1 MPAPIKYYLGDSKHA
16 EGIHIANG
24 QMLGASHINKFGYT
38 GTAVN
43 GSATIWDGTSVLNN
57 NTYTYLTTPT
67 TLRVESDD
75 VDDDGA
81 TYLIEGLDGDYNPVS
96 EEITTSPTGGA
107 TDGVGT
113 GTQQFLRVFRA
124 RMTSNGGVNEGNV
137 SINANETAPNNTF
150 LAYIKVDNGQTLMS
164 IYTVTAGKTAYL
176 IKLHG
181 SVDKSN
187 ADVKFMLFETPFGG
201 SRNIK
206 HMSGTQGGNP
216 IDYDYPVPLRFEEK
230 SDLEMRVLTSASC
243 GAGGIF
249 DLILVDNPS

>member
-43 GSATIWDGTSVLNN
+43 GSATVWDGVAVNGNSI
-57 NTYTYLTTPT
+57 YTYLTTSV
-67 TLRVESDD
+67 TLKVESDD
-75 VDDDGA
+75 EDDDGA

-96 EEITTSPTGGA
+96 EEITTDSGTGI
-107 TDGVGT
+107 GT
-113 GTQQFLRVFRA
+113 GTQLFLRVFRA
-124 RMTSNGGVNEGNV
+124 RMTSNGGVNDGNV
-137 SINANETAPNNTF
+137 SITTNDVNNTL
-150 LAYIKVDNGQTLMS
+150 LAYIKEDNGQTLMS
-164 IYTVTAGKTAYL
+164 IYTVPAGKTAYL

-181 SVDKSN
+181 SVDKAN
-187 ADVKFMLFETPFGG
+187 VDVKFMFFETPFGG

-216 IDYDYPVPLRFEEK
+216 VDYDYPVPLRFEEK
-230 SDLEMRVLTSASC
+230 SDLEMRILTSASC
-243 GAGGIF
+243 GAGGVF

>member
-1 MPAPIKYYLGDSKHA
+1 MKGPVKYYLGDSKHA

-24 QMLGASHINKFGYT
+24 QMLNASHINKFGYT
-38 GTAVN
+38 GNAVN
-43 GSATIWDGTSVLNN
+43 GSATIWDGVAVNGNSI
-57 NTYTYLTTPT
+57 YTYLTTPT
-67 TLRVESDD
+67 TLRVESDEP
-75 VDDDGA
+75 DDDGA

-96 EEITTSPTGGA
+96 ESITTDAGTGEGY
-107 TDGVGT
+107 

-124 RMTSNGGVNEGNV
+124 RITSNGGVNEGNV
-137 SINANETAPNNTF
+137 SINKSDNSTL
-150 LAYIKVDNGQTLMS
+150 LAYIKENNGQTLMS
-164 IYTVTAGKTAYL
+164 IYTVPAGKTAYL

-187 ADVKFMLFETPFGG
+187 ADVKFMLFETPFGS

-230 SDLEMRVLTSASC
+230 SDLEMRILTSASC

-249 DLILVDNPS
+249 DLILVDNPE

>member
-24 QMLGASHINKFGYT
+24 QMLNTSHINKFGYT
-38 GTAVN
+38 GASVN
-43 GSATIWDGTSVLNN
+43 GTATIWDGTG
-57 NTYTYLTTPT
+57 TYTYLTTPT
-67 TLRVESDD
+67 TLRVESDEEN
-75 VDDDGA
+75 DDGA

-96 EEITTSPTGGA
+96 ETITTDANTGI
-107 TDGVGT
+107 GT

-137 SINANETAPNNTF
+137 SIKKSDNSTL
-150 LAYIKVDNGQTLMS
+150 LAYIKEDNGQTLMS
-164 IYTVTAGKTAYL
+164 IYTVPAGKTAYL
-176 IKLHG
+176 FKLHG
-181 SVDKSN
+181 SVDKAN
-187 ADVKFMLFETPFGG
+187 VDVKFMFFETPFGG
-201 SRNIK
+201 SKNIK

-230 SDLEMRVLTSASC
+230 SDLEMRITTSALC

-249 DLILVDNPS
+249 DLILVDNPE

>member
-24 QMLGASHINKFGYT
+24 QMLGTSHINKFGYT

-43 GSATIWDGTSVLNN
+43 GSATIWDGVAVGVAVNGNSI
-57 NTYTYLTTPT
+57 YTYLTTPT

-75 VDDDGA
+75 NGDDGA

-96 EEITTSPTGGA
+96 EEITTDANTGI
-107 TDGVGT
+107 GT
-113 GTQQFLRVFRA
+113 GTQQFFRVFRA
-124 RMTSNGGVNEGNV
+124 KITSNGGVNAGNV
-137 SINANETAPNNTF
+137 SITPNDEDDDTL
-150 LAYIKVDNGQTLMS
+150 LAYIKEDNGQTLMS
-164 IYTVTAGKTAYL
+164 IYTVPAGKTAYL

-187 ADVKFMLFETPFGG
+187 VDVKFMFFETPFGG

-230 SDLEMRVLTSASC
+230 SDLEMRILTGASC

>member
-1 MPAPIKYYLGDSKHA
+1 MSAPIKYYLGDSKHA

-24 QMLGASHINKFGYT
+24 QMLGTSHINKFGYT

-43 GSATIWDGTSVLNN
+43 GSATIWDGVAVNGNSI
-57 NTYTYLTTPT
+57 YTYLDTPV
-67 TLRVESDD
+67 TLKVDSDET
-75 VDDDGA
+75 DDDGA

-96 EEITTSPTGGA
+96 EQITTNSTADGGE
-107 TDGVGT
+107 GT
-113 GTQQFLRVFRA
+113 GTQLFLRVFRA
-124 RMTSNGGVNEGNV
+124 KVVSNGGVNDGNV
-137 SINANETAPNNTF
+137 SIKTNDTDETL
-150 LAYIKVDNGQTLMS
+150 LAYIKEDNGQTLMS
-164 IYTVTAGKTAYL
+164 IYTVPAGKTAYL
-176 IKLHG
+176 VKIHG

-187 ADVKFMLFETPFGG
+187 ADVKFMFFETPFGG
-201 SRNIK
+201 GRNIK

-230 SDLEMRVLTSASC
+230 SDLEMRVLTSAVC

>member
-16 EGIHIANG
+16 EGIHIANE

-43 GSATIWDGTSVLNN
+43 GSATIWDGSGTSA
-57 NTYTYLTTPT
+57 TYTYLTAPV
-67 TLRVESDD
+67 TLRVESDEEN
-75 VDDDGA
+75 DDGA

-107 TDGVGT
+107 TGGVGT
-113 GTQQFLRVFRA
+113 GTQLFLRVFRA
-124 RMTSNGGVNEGNV
+124 RMISNGGVNEGNV
-137 SINANETAPNNTF
+137 SINANETAPNNTL
-150 LAYIKVDNGQTLMS
+150 LAYIKEDNGQTLMS
-164 IYTVTAGKTAYL
+164 IYTVPAGKTAYL
-176 IKLHG
+176 FKLHG
-181 SVDKSN
+181 SVDKAN
-187 ADVKFMLFETPFGG
+187 VDVKFMFFETPFGG
-201 SRNIK
+201 SKNIK

-230 SDLEMRVLTSASC
+230 SDLEMRITTSASC

-249 DLILVDNPS
+249 DLILVDNPE

>member
-1 MPAPIKYYLGDSKHA
+1 MPAPIKYYLGDSRHA

-24 QMLGASHINKFGYT
+24 QMLNASHINKFGYT
-38 GTAVN
+38 GASIN
-43 GSATIWDGTSVLNN
+43 GTATIWDGSGTSAI
-57 NTYTYLTTPT
+57 YTYLTAPT

-75 VDDDGA
+75 NDDDGA

-96 EEITTSPTGGA
+96 ESITTDADTGI
-107 TDGVGT
+107 GT

-124 RMTSNGGVNEGNV
+124 RMTSNGGVNVGNV
-137 SINANETAPNNTF
+137 SINKSDNSTL
-150 LAYIKVDNGQTLMS
+150 LAYIKEDNGQTLMS
-164 IYTVTAGKTAYL
+164 IYTVPAGKTAYL
-176 IKLHG
+176 FKLHG
-181 SVDKSN
+181 SVDKAN
-187 ADVKFMLFETPFGG
+187 VDVKFMFFETPFGG

-230 SDLEMRVLTSASC
+230 SDLEMRITTSGSC

-249 DLILVDNPS
+249 DLILVDNPE

>member
-43 GSATIWDGTSVLNN
+43 GSATIWDGVAVNGNSI
-57 NTYTYLTTPT
+57 YTYLDTAV
-67 TLRVESDD
+67 TLKVESDD
-75 VDDDGA
+75 PDDDGS

-96 EEITTSPTGGA
+96 EQITTNATADGGI
-107 TDGVGT
+107 GT
-113 GTQQFLRVFRA
+113 GTQLFLRVFRA
-124 RMTSNGGVNEGNV
+124 KMVSNGGVNDGNV
-137 SINANETAPNNTF
+137 SIKTNDTDETL
-150 LAYIKVDNGQTLMS
+150 LAYIKEDNGQTLMS
-164 IYTVTAGKTAYL
+164 IYTVPAGKTAYL
-176 IKLHG
+176 VKIHG

-187 ADVKFMLFETPFGG
+187 ADVKFMFFETPFGG

-230 SDLEMRVLTSASC
+230 SDLEMRVLTSAVC

-249 DLILVDNPS
+249 DLILVDNPG

>member
-38 GTAVN
+38 GTSVN
-43 GSATIWDGTSVLNN
+43 GSATIWDGVAVNGNSI
-57 NTYTYLTTPT
+57 YTYPETAV
-67 TLRVESDD
+67 TLKVESDD
-75 VDDDGA
+75 SDDDGA
-81 TYLIEGLDGDYNPVS
+81 TYLIEGLDGDYNLVS
-96 EEITTSPTGGA
+96 EEIA
-107 TDGVGT
+107 TDSGTGIGT

-124 RMTSNGGVNEGNV
+124 RMTSNGGVNDGNV
-137 SINANETAPNNTF
+137 SITTNDINDTL
-150 LAYIKVDNGQTLMS
+150 LAYIKEDNGQTLMS
-164 IYTVTAGKTAYL
+164 IYTVPAGKTAYL

-187 ADVKFMLFETPFGG
+187 ADVKFMFFETPFGS

-230 SDLEMRVLTSASC
+230 SDLEMRILTSASC

>member
-24 QMLGASHINKFGYT
+24 QMLGTSHINKFGYT
-38 GTAVN
+38 GTSVHGLATVWDGVAVN
-43 GSATIWDGTSVLNN
+43 GNSI
-57 NTYTYLTTPT
+57 YTYLTTPV
-67 TLRVESDD
+67 TLKVESDD
-75 VDDDGA
+75 EDDNGA
-81 TYLIEGLDGDYNPVS
+81 TFLIEGLDGDYNPVS
-96 EEITTSPTGGA
+96 ESITIDAGTGEGY
-107 TDGVGT
+107 

-124 RMTSNGGVNEGNV
+124 RMTSDGGVNDGNV
-137 SINANETAPNNTF
+137 SITTNDEDDTL
-150 LAYIKVDNGQTLMS
+150 LAYIKEDNGQTLMS
-164 IYTVTAGKTAYL
+164 IYTVPAGKTAYL

-187 ADVKFMLFETPFGG
+187 VDVKFMFFETPFGG
-201 SRNIK
+201 RRNIK

-230 SDLEMRVLTSASC
+230 SDLEMRILTSASC

>member
-24 QMLGASHINKFGYT
+24 QMLGTSHINKFGYT

-43 GSATIWDGTSVLNN
+43 GSATIWDGSGISA
-57 NTYTYLTTPT
+57 TYTYLTAPV
-67 TLRVESDD
+67 TLKVDSDD
-75 VDDDGA
+75 EDDNGA
-81 TYLIEGLDGDYNPVS
+81 TFLIEGLDGDYNPVS
-96 EEITTSPTGGA
+96 ESITIDAGTGEGY
-107 TDGVGT
+107 

-124 RMTSNGGVNEGNV
+124 RMTSDGGVNDGNV
-137 SINANETAPNNTF
+137 SITATDEDDTL

-164 IYTVTAGKTAYL
+164 IYTVPAGKTAYL

-187 ADVKFMLFETPFGG
+187 VDVKFMFFETPFGG
-201 SRNIK
+201 RRNIK

-230 SDLEMRVLTSASC
+230 SDLEMRILTSASC

>member
-38 GTAVN
+38 GTSVN
-43 GSATIWDGTSVLNN
+43 GSATIWDGVAVNGNSI
-57 NTYTYLTTPT
+57 YTYLETAV
-67 TLRVESDD
+67 TLKVESDD
-75 VDDDGA
+75 SDDDGA
-81 TYLIEGLDGDYNPVS
+81 TYLIEGLDGDYNLVS
-96 EEITTSPTGGA
+96 EEIA
-107 TDGVGT
+107 TDSGTGIGT

-124 RMTSNGGVNEGNV
+124 RMTSNGGVNDGNV
-137 SINANETAPNNTF
+137 SITTNDINDTL
-150 LAYIKVDNGQTLMS
+150 LAYIKEDNGQTLMS
-164 IYTVTAGKTAYL
+164 IYTVPAGKTAYL

-187 ADVKFMLFETPFGG
+187 ADVKFMFFETPFGG

-230 SDLEMRVLTSASC
+230 SDLEMRILTSASC

>member
-24 QMLGASHINKFGYT
+24 QMLNTSHINKFGYT
-38 GTAVN
+38 GAGVN
-43 GSATIWDGTSVLNN
+43 GTATIWDGSGTSA
-57 NTYTYLTTPT
+57 TYTYLTTPT

-75 VDDDGA
+75 ENDDGA

-96 EEITTSPTGGA
+96 ESITTDAGTGI
-107 TDGVGT
+107 GT

-124 RMTSNGGVNEGNV
+124 RITSNGGVNDGNV
-137 SINANETAPNNTF
+137 SIKKSDNTTL
-150 LAYIKVDNGQTLMS
+150 LAYIKADNGQTLMS
-164 IYTVTAGKTAYL
+164 IYTVPAGKTAYL
-176 IKLHG
+176 FKLHG
-181 SVDKSN
+181 SVDKAN
-187 ADVKFMLFETPFGG
+187 VDVKFMFFETPLGG

-216 IDYDYPVPLRFEEK
+216 IDYDYPVPLKFEEK
-230 SDLEMRVLTSASC
+230 SDLEMRITTSASC

-249 DLILVDNPS
+249 DLILVDNPQ

>member
-1 MPAPIKYYLGDSKHA
+1 MGPIKYYLGDGRHA

-24 QMLGASHINKFGYT
+24 QMLNAKHINKFGYT

-43 GSATIWDGTSVLNN
+43 GSATIWDGSGTSA
-57 NTYTYLTTPT
+57 TYTYLTTPV
-67 TLRVESDD
+67 TLRVESDET
-75 VDDDGA
+75 DDDGA

-96 EEITTSPTGGA
+96 EEITTDSGTGI
-107 TDGVGT
+107 GT

-124 RMTSNGGVNEGNV
+124 RMASNGGVNVGNV
-137 SINANETAPNNTF
+137 SIKKSDNSTL
-150 LAYIKVDNGQTLMS
+150 LAYIKEDNGQTLMS
-164 IYTVTAGKTAYL
+164 IYTVPAGKTAYL

-181 SVDKSN
+181 SVDKAN
-187 ADVKFMLFETPFGG
+187 VDVKFMFFETPFGG

-230 SDLEMRVLTSASC
+230 SDLEMRILTSASC

>member
-43 GSATIWDGTSVLNN
+43 GSATIWDGVAVNGNSI
-57 NTYTYLTTPT
+57 YEYLDTAV
-67 TLRVESDD
+67 TLKVESDD
-75 VDDDGA
+75 ADDDGS
-81 TYLIEGLDGDYNPVS
+81 TYLIEGLDGDYNLVS
-96 EEITTSPTGGA
+96 EEITTNSTAGG
-107 TDGVGT
+107 GIGT
-113 GTQQFLRVFRA
+113 GTQLFLRVFRA
-124 RMTSNGGVNEGNV
+124 KMVSNGGVNDGNV
-137 SINANETAPNNTF
+137 SIKTNDTDETL
-150 LAYIKVDNGQTLMS
+150 LAYIKEDNGQTLMS
-164 IYTVTAGKTAYL
+164 IYTVPAGKTAYL
-176 IKLHG
+176 VKIHG

-187 ADVKFMLFETPFGG
+187 ADVKFMFFETPFGG

-230 SDLEMRVLTSASC
+230 SDLEMRVLTSAVC

-249 DLILVDNPS
+249 DLILVDNPG

>member
-1 MPAPIKYYLGDSKHA
+1 MSAPIKYYLGDSKHA

-38 GTAVN
+38 GTDVH
-43 GSATIWDGTSVLNN
+43 GTATIWDGTAVLNN
-57 NTYTYLTTPT
+57 STYTYLDAPT

-75 VDDDGA
+75 NGDDGA

-96 EEITTSPTGGA
+96 ETITTDAGTGI
-107 TDGVGT
+107 GT

-124 RMTSNGGVNEGNV
+124 RITSNGGVNAGNV
-137 SINANETAPNNTF
+137 SIKNSANDVL
-150 LAYIKVDNGQTLMS
+150 LAYIIDGNGQTLMS
-164 IYTVTAGKTAYL
+164 VYTVPAGKTAYL
-176 IKLHG
+176 FKLHG
-181 SVDKSN
+181 SVDKAN
-187 ADVKFMLFETPFGG
+187 VGVQFMFFETPFGG
-201 SRNIK
+201 STNIK

-230 SDLEMRVLTSASC
+230 SDLEMKVKTAASC

>member
-1 MPAPIKYYLGDSKHA
+1 MGPIKYYLGDGRHA
-16 EGIHIANG
+16 EGVHIANG
-24 QMLGASHINKFGYT
+24 QMLNAKHINKFGYT

-43 GSATIWDGTSVLNN
+43 GSATVWDGVAVNGNSI
-57 NTYTYLTTPT
+57 YTYLTTSV
-67 TLRVESDD
+67 TLKVESDD
-75 VDDDGA
+75 EDDDGA
-81 TYLIEGLDGDYNPVS
+81 TYLIEGLDGNYNPVS
-96 EEITTSPTGGA
+96 EEITTDSGTGI
-107 TDGVGT
+107 GT

-124 RMTSNGGVNEGNV
+124 KITSNGGVNDGNV
-137 SINANETAPNNTF
+137 SINSNDVNNTL
-150 LAYIKVDNGQTLMS
+150 LAYIKEDNGQTLMS
-164 IYTVTAGKTAYL
+164 IYTVPAGKTAYL

-181 SVDKSN
+181 SVDKAN
-187 ADVKFMLFETPFGG
+187 VDVKFMFFETSFGG

-230 SDLEMRVLTSASC
+230 SDLEMRILTSAVC

>member
-1 MPAPIKYYLGDSKHA
+1 MQGPIKYYLGDSKHA

-43 GSATIWDGTSVLNN
+43 GSATIWDGVAVSGNSI
-57 NTYTYLTTPT
+57 YAYLTTPV
-67 TLRVESDD
+67 TLKVDSDD
-75 VDDDGA
+75 NGDDGA

-96 EEITTSPTGGA
+96 EEITTDANTGI
-107 TDGVGT
+107 GT
-113 GTQQFLRVFRA
+113 GTQLFLRVFRA
-124 RMTSNGGVNEGNV
+124 RMTSNGGVNAGNV
-137 SINANETAPNNTF
+137 SITTNNEDDTL
-150 LAYIKVDNGQTLMS
+150 LAYIKEDNGQTLMS
-164 IYTVTAGKTAYL
+164 IYTVPAGKTAYL

-181 SVDKSN
+181 SVDKAN
-187 ADVKFMLFETPFGG
+187 VDVKFMFFETPFGG

-216 IDYDYPVPLRFEEK
+216 VDYDYPVPLRFEEK
-230 SDLEMRVLTSASC
+230 SDLEMRILTSASC
-243 GAGGIF
+243 GAGGVF

>member
-43 GSATIWDGTSVLNN
+43 GSATVWDGVAVNGNSI
-57 NTYTYLTTPT
+57 YTYLTTSV
-67 TLRVESDD
+67 TLKVESDD
-75 VDDDGA
+75 EDDDGA
-81 TYLIEGLDGDYNPVS
+81 TYLIEGLDGNYNPVS
-96 EEITTSPTGGA
+96 EEITTDSGTGI
-107 TDGVGT
+107 GT

-124 RMTSNGGVNEGNV
+124 KITSNGGVNDGNV
-137 SINANETAPNNTF
+137 SINSNDVNNTL
-150 LAYIKVDNGQTLMS
+150 LAYIKEDNGQTLMS
-164 IYTVTAGKTAYL
+164 IYTVPAGKTAYL

-187 ADVKFMLFETPFGG
+187 VDVKFMFFETPFGG

-230 SDLEMRVLTSASC
+230 SDLEMRILTSAVC